1 MPIPAIQNTASL
13 SQNGPIKVLVYGKSG
28 MGKTHLISTLE
39 KPLVLSVES
48 GLLTLRKHNIPFM
61 TVKTRQ
67 DLLDTYQWLISDPR
81 TRESFH
87 TICLDSISEMAE
99 MCLAEIKLTT
109 KDGRQQYGILNEQMA
124 QIIRD
129 FRDLPFNVYFS
140 AKQEYDKD
148 EFTGMLINRASMPGK
163 TLAAS
168 LPYYFDE
175 VFQIY
180 TATLPNG
187 TSYRAL
193 RTAADPANDAKD
205 RSSVLAP
212 VEEPHLGKI
221 FAKIR
226 AA

>member
-1 MPIPAIQNTASL
+1 MSIPPIQNTSSL
-13 SQNGPIKVLVYGKSG
+13 SLNGPIKVLVYGKSG

-61 TVKTRQ
+61 TIKTRQ
-67 DLLDTYQWLISDPR
+67 DLLSAYAWLASDPAA
-81 TRESFH
+81 REHFH

-109 KDGRQQYGILNEQMA
+109 KDGRQQYGILAEQMS

-163 TLAAS
+163 TLAAG

-205 RSSVLAP
+205 RSGCLDP

-226 AA
+226 TV

>member
-1 MPIPAIQNTASL
+1 MTIPSIQYTSDL
-13 SQNGPIKVLVYGKSG
+13 SQSGFIKALVYGKSG
-28 MGKTHLISTLE
+28 MGKTHLISTLDR
-39 KPLVLSVES
+39 PFVLSVES
-48 GLLTLRKHNIPFM
+48 GLLTLRKFKIPYM
-61 TVKTRQ
+61 QVKTRQ
-67 DLLDTYQWLISDPR
+67 DLLNIYAWLRDDQSAQQNIG
-81 TRESFH
+81 TV
-87 TICLDSISEMAE
+87 CLDSISEMAE
-99 MCLAEIKLTT
+99 MMLAEIKLTT
-109 KDGRQQYGILNEQMA
+109 KDGRQQYGILAEQMS
-124 QIIRD
+124 QVIRD
-129 FRDLPFNVYFS
+129 FRDLPYNVYFS

-163 TLAAS
+163 SLAQS